1 MFKLKLNP
9 QISLLTV
16 TRTGLWSIDTVVAYE
31 TALRNALFTLQSVG
45 RPTSCIIDVRSTPAP
60 HRDVAEALRCMVAR
74 LGPLQAR
81 HTAIVVLSGVEKL
94 RAKQAPDPNA
104 RVFDTMLAAR
114 RWIRAKTDHARA
126 SVAVHDEPSNADAA
140 GRAVHVHGPC
150 TIDVMLTPTAALE
163 TAKRIS
169 NAAVEVLLAVATTTL
184 TNEARSNLAAAA

>member
-1 MFKLKLNP
+1 MFKFRLDP
-9 QISLLTV
+9 QISLLIV
-16 TRTGLWSIDTVVAYE
+16 TRSGLWSIDTVIAYE
-31 TALRNALFTLQSVG
+31 AALRNALHTLQSVG
-45 RPTSCIIDVRSTPAP
+45 NPTSCIIDVRLTPAQ

-74 LGPLQAR
+74 LGPLQAS
-81 HTAIVVLSGVEKL
+81 HTAIVALSGVDKL

-104 RVFDTMLAAR
+104 QVFDSMLAAR
-114 RWIRAKTDHARA
+114 RWIRGKMEQARA
-126 SVAVHDEPSNADAA
+126 SLSVHDEPSNAEAA

-184 TNEARSNLAAAA
+184 AQDVRPNLAAVA